1 MEQINDNEKKKLF
14 SLFQNVERRA
24 VTTGLQ
30 KTQDSDVLIV
40 DGL

>member
-1 MEQINDNEKKKLF
+1 MEQLDNNEKKKLY
-14 SLFQNVERRA
+14 SLFKNVESKA
-24 VTTGLQ
+24 VTTGLN

>member
-1 MEQINDNEKKKLF
+1 MEQLNNNEKKKLY
-14 SLFQNVERRA
+14 SLFQNVERPA
-24 VTTGLQ
+24 VATELQ

>member
-1 MEQINDNEKKKLF
+1 MEQLDNNEKKKLY
-14 SLFQNVERRA
+14 SLFQKVEGTA
-24 VTTGLQ
+24 VTTGLN